1 MGGGGGGCGGGLAP
15 SDVQK
20 PPGPKVTEVDR
31 IAGVPI
37 YEIDNGPDK
46 PRLISFVAGLA
57 VDADG
62 SPNAYHPDNKD
73 ALDDLKSAARRD
85 KDRNPLMDPQD
96 PSKYLLNPDI
106 VAFNPVTGK
115 PHIQGKNDPY
125 PGYYV
130 SMTSYQNKD
139 PNNKDYPKT
148 DPRRYLDATQIPYV
162 VINPALKNLGV
173 QVGDLG
179 MLSMGDRR
187 VFVVVGDVGPKDK
200 LGEGSI
206 KAVDRLGGNPNAIK
220 GGIPSG
226 VRQDFFP
233 GRRVSAPAGPLTAN
247 HIAIEGSKLANQLGW
262 ERGFGNLPPQA
273 AAPKPAPP
281 AVKPATPVKP
291 KATAKPSIPEN
302 LAPLDG
308 PP

>member
-1 MGGGGGGCGGGLAP
+1 MNLPAGQWGAH
-15 SDVQK
+15 SNVQTSS
-20 PPGPKVTEVDR
+20 GPRVTEVTR
-31 IAGVPI
+31 IVGVPI

-46 PRLISFVAGLA
+46 PRLISYEAGLA

-62 SPNAYHPDNKD
+62 APNAYHPENKN

-85 KDRNPLMDPQD
+85 KDRNPLMDPKD

-115 PHIQGKNDPY
+115 PHIQGKDDPC

-130 SMTSYQNKD
+130 SMTSCQNKD
-139 PNNKDYPKT
+139 FPKT

-173 QVGDLG
+173 EVGDLA
-179 MLSMGDRR
+179 MLSRGDRR

-206 KAVDRLGGNPNAIK
+206 KAVDRLGGNPNAIR

-226 VRQDFFP
+226 VRQDFFK
-233 GRRVSAPAGPLTAN
+233 GRKVSAPAGTPLTAN
-247 HIAIEGSKLANQLGW
+247 HIAIEGSKLASQLGY
-262 ERGFGNLPPQA
+262 ERGFANLPRTPG
-273 AAPKPAPP
+273 PPPP
-281 AVKPATPVKP
+281 AVKPAT
-291 KATAKPSIPEN
+291 AAKPPAPKPGIGKDLE
-302 LAPLDG
+302 PLDG